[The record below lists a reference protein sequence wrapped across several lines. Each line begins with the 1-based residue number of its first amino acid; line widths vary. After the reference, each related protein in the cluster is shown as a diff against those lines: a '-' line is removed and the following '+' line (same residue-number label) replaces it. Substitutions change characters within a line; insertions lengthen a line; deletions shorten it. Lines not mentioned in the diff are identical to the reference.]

1 MGNEDLEGVVSDFG
15 HQTSISSE
23 PVCLSLETV
32 CNTLH
37 SGLIVAEI
45 AGARLELACQKSL
58 IHSNT
63 PKANQLNA

>member
-1 MGNEDLEGVVSDFG
+1 MVNEDLKGVSDFG

-32 CNTLH
+32 CNTLY

-45 AGARLELACQKSL
+45 AGARLGQVTVIC
-58 IHSNT
+58 
-63 PKANQLNA
+63 